1 MHCAHDDARIKY
13 NTVLRVISV
22 GIEKDFIPF
31 CSLRDKKDGPI
42 LDPIIA
48 RSRLCFSGLATHT
61 YFVVQDI
68 AGASHGIVKS
78 MSKQFPPLHP
88 KIVLGIAAHPD
99 DLDVGAGGTIA
110 SFAAQGAEVHY
121 LILTDGGKGSDDLS
135 MTTAQLIETRHN
147 EQKAA
152 LEIVGG
158 KSITFLDY
166 PDGELEI
173 TMELKRQIV
182 KSIRA
187 IKPDVVITMDP
198 TVVYV
203 AEHGIINH
211 PDHRAAGQ
219 ATLDAVFPLARDR
232 LTFPEL
238 FAEGYLPH
246 KTPTVLMVN
255 FSSSNFTVDI
265 TETFNTKI
273 EALKAHASQ
282 FGDVD
287 GDGSTW
293 LREMAH
299 GQGQVAGYELGEGF
313 IRLDIR

>member
-1 MHCAHDDARIKY
+1 M
-13 NTVLRVISV
+13 SQQ
-22 GIEKDFIPF
+22 
-31 CSLRDKKDGPI
+31 
-42 LDPIIA
+42 
-48 RSRLCFSGLATHT
+48 FS
-61 YFVVQDI
+61 
-68 AGASHGIVKS
+68 
-78 MSKQFPPLHP
+78 PLNP

-110 SFAAQGAEVHY
+110 AFAAQGAAIHY

-135 MTTAQLIETRHN
+135 MTSAQLVEIRHN

-187 IKPDVVITMDP
+187 VKPDVVITMDP

-238 FAEGYLPH
+238 LAEGFEPH
-246 KTPTVLMVN
+246 KTATILMVN
-255 FSSSNFTVDI
+255 FNASNFTVDI
-265 TETFNTKI
+265 TETFDTKI
-273 EALKAHASQ
+273 QALKAHASQ

-287 GDGSTW
+287 GNGSTW
-293 LREMAH
+293 LRDMAY
-299 GQGQVAGYELGEGF
+299 GQGQTAGYELGEGF
-313 IRLDIR
+313 VRIDIR